1 MQDQFEKRSNYC
13 PLECDSISYS
23 TTSSF
28 HWTESPL
35 KNSTLKFKIYFKELK
50 FIRISQQPQMNI
62 SDLISGIGGI
72 LGLFLGLSFL
82 SFVEILEFTYQIV
95 YYTFSICKNPNRI
108 SVIKIDEI
116 NSQRNKN
123 SKIYHF

>member
-1 MQDQFEKRSNYC
+1 
-13 PLECDSISYS
+13 
-23 TTSSF
+23 
-28 HWTESPL
+28 
-35 KNSTLKFKIYFKELK
+35 
-50 FIRISQQPQMNI
+50 MNI

-116 NSQRNKN
+116 YSQRNKN
-123 SKIYHF
+123 SKIDHF